1 VEAADQFL
9 VSRGGQSTVIAG
21 YHWFSDWGRD
31 TMITL
36 PGLTLT
42 TGRYDIAK
50 GILLAFAASVDR
62 GMLPNRFPD
71 AGDTPD
77 YNTVDATL
85 WFFEATRALAASTG
99 DHEFVRTR
107 LYDILAD
114 IIAWHER
121 GTRYG
126 IHVDIDG
133 LLMADEPGV
142 QLTWMDAKVGNWV
155 VTPRRGKPVEI
166 QALWYNALRTIEQ
179 FAEKFG
185 RASDR
190 KHYQEMAGRA
200 QRNFPALFW
209 NSSAECLY
217 DVVNGEL
224 RDAAIRPNQIFA
236 VSLFHK
242 MLPLEKARGVVN
254 AVERELLTPY
264 GLRSLAPGDP
274 QYHGRFE
281 GDPHS
286 RDSAYHQG
294 TAWPWLLG
302 PFITAYLEVNGRSAK
317 ARQQAEQWLAEFRRF
332 IEEDGLGQ
340 IPEVFDGDT
349 PHRAGGCLAQAWS
362 VAELLRVS
370 VDELPAERPAR
381 G

>member
-1 VEAADQFL
+1 
-9 VSRGGQSTVIAG
+9 
-21 YHWFSDWGRD
+21 
-31 TMITL
+31 
-36 PGLTLT
+36 
-42 TGRYDIAK
+42 
-50 GILLAFAASVDR
+50 
-62 GMLPNRFPD
+62 
-71 AGDTPD
+71 
-77 YNTVDATL
+77 
-85 WFFEATRALAASTG
+85 
-99 DHEFVRTR
+99 
-107 LYDILAD
+107 
-114 IIAWHER
+114 
-121 GTRYG
+121 
-126 IHVDIDG
+126 
-133 LLMADEPGV
+133 MADEPGV